1 MPNYFPIM
9 LDVRGRKALVI
20 GGDPVAAHKAASLA
34 ASGAEVVV
42 QSQAFCQEL
51 LVLAEQQRVRLR
63 QKTYEP
69 GDLAGAFVVIAATSD
84 IHLAQALWNE
94 AQAHEQP
101 INIVDMPTYC
111 SFIIPSVLRR
121 GQLTIAVSTEGS
133 NPSLAKRIRHQLED
147 SFPPAY
153 DVYLQL
159 GALARAHLRNAGV
172 SYERRDA
179 FFGDFFASHILN
191 SLVEGES
198 AQAAE
203 TTAALLRAY
212 GLDVDA
218 SDLAAELE
226 EEHVYV
232 NQH

>member
-20 GGDPVAAHKAASLA
+20 GGDSIAAQKAASLA
-34 ASGAEVVV
+34 ASGADVLV
-42 QSQAFCQEL
+42 QSQEFGEEL
-51 LVLAEQQRVRLR
+51 LALHEQQRVSLLR
-63 QKTYEP
+63 KSYQP
-69 GDLAGAFVVIAATSD
+69 GDLAGAFVVIAATGD
-84 IHLAQALWNE
+84 AQLAQALWTE
-94 AQAHEQP
+94 AQASGQP

-159 GALARAHLRNAGV
+159 AALARTRLRSAGV

-179 FFGDFFASHILN
+179 FFGDFFASDVL
-191 SLVEGES
+191 SRLSEGEIM
-198 AQAAE
+198 QAAE
-203 TTAALLRAY
+203 TTAALLQTY
-212 GLDVDA
+212 GLDVNA
-218 SDLAAELE
+218 NALAAELGE
-226 EEHVYV
+226 EQV
-232 NQH
+232 NVNAH

>member
-9 LDVRGRKALVI
+9 LDVRGRKALVM
-20 GGDPVAAHKAASLA
+20 GGDAVAAQKAASLA
-34 ASGAEVVV
+34 ASGANVVV
-42 QSQAFCQEL
+42 QSQEFCEEL
-51 LVLAEQQRVRLR
+51 LALAEQQRVSLLC
-63 QKTYEP
+63 KTYEP
-69 GDLAGAFVVIAATSD
+69 GDLAGAFVVIAVTSD
-84 IHLAQALWNE
+84 VQLAQALWNE
-94 AQAHEQP
+94 AQMDGQL
-101 INIVDMPTYC
+101 INIVDMPTCC

-159 GALARAHLRNAGV
+159 ASVARAHLRKAGV

-179 FFGDFFASHILN
+179 FFGDFFASDVLN
-191 SLVEGES
+191 RLVEGES
-198 AQAAE
+198 TQAIE

-218 SDLAAELE
+218 NVLAMELE
-226 EEHVYV
+226 EV
-232 NQH
+232 